1 MLRKFSKILTFVF
14 LFAFIGQFLV
24 FSVFYLTSDELLEEV
39 CEVELDETL
48 DDIFTARDHFVYFWR
63 FVETEAKTIKKNS
76 NVVFFESESIYKQI
90 EKTIPVPPPEFHIL

>member
-39 CEVELDETL
+39 CEVEMDETL
-48 DDIFTARDHFVYFWR
+48 DDIFSSRDNTTFFFGIIEKDQVTTESNSKLIYTASDQ
-63 FVETEAKTIKKNS
+63 T
-76 NVVFFESESIYKQI
+76 YKQI
-90 EKTIPVPPPEFHIL
+90 EKSIPVPPPEFFTI